1 MVNVSK
7 EGRLLIL
14 KNRLHV
20 LSNRGDKNLKC
31 PGVIRKL
38 TRQIRNLESELG
50 IQSVEL
56 NILRLPG
63 TAPKPGFICLNG
75 GIGRRVRLRIWC
87 HTACEFES
95 HFRYHMECRSGIR
108 LIKMQ
113 METAL
118 WHPQPLQYKC
128 FAKQLIFTF

>member
-50 IQSVEL
+50 I
-56 NILRLPG
+56 
-63 TAPKPGFICLNG
+63 
-75 GIGRRVRLRIWC
+75 
-87 HTACEFES
+87 
-95 HFRYHMECRSGIR
+95 
-108 LIKMQ
+108 
-113 METAL
+113 
-118 WHPQPLQYKC
+118 
-128 FAKQLIFTF
+128 